1 MDNFTKLALSK
12 SIKAKALKEARA
24 DLEPGEYEID
34 RLVYLKGQLTIGNDT
49 EKAATSSI
57 PWIAIAARLLKR
69 MGATEGAARD
79 MLFTVAKEALED
91 KSSLVGFETEIAALK
106 REIAS
111 KLPKMHVKGAVE
123 FSGTI
128 EDA

>member
-1 MDNFTKLALSK
+1 MDNFTTIALTK
-12 SIKAKALKEARA
+12 AVKAKEAKSARA
-24 DLEPGEYEID
+24 ELEPGEYEID

-79 MLFTVAKEALED
+79 MLFSVAKEAINSKED
-91 KSSLVGFETEIAALK
+91 LVGFETEIAQLK

-111 KLPKMHVKGAVE
+111 KLPKMHVKGAVK
-123 FSGTI
+123 FSGTV